1 MKRVILLILGMA
13 VGVAAAS
20 AQDLEKEV
28 VVTREYTPTLA
39 TPDKL
44 AVTPRLDDTVTLRPD
59 FAYSITPVEWQT
71 HFDVKPITA
80 ASTYVWNFSRQPL
93 LYVKAG
99 AGYPFNTT
107 GDLAFSWYEANA
119 GGVGLD
125 VMHRGQWNKID
136 DAQGIARTASHTDNK
151 LSLYGF
157 TNVGKHYKAGI
168 ELDGRY
174 RMYHYYGDVLS
185 GVSSDNHRFSRD
197 DIFGYDVTSPSN
209 TVDGGAH
216 VWFGSDFTD
225 MSFTNFRITVGA
237 DYMTSSVKDYIYSF
251 DRQAYDKVKVGLLKF
266 DARAEL
272 GQMFG
277 RHGFYLSVD
286 YANRSGKNDCEYSSS
301 VLTASP
307 RYLFDN
313 GAFHLQAGVTVA
325 LSDSKAAYSEGYFGR
340 IDAALADGTI
350 GQSEIYR
357 AIYDHPYYE
366 SENKFYI
373 FPYLRLSY
381 NDGTTLTPFVEAD
394 GGVVTYDPAT
404 MLEINPYTMIG
415 YNARNGRYYSGRLG
429 LSGATRSS
437 LFSYSVWAGFRAI
450 DRMLYP
456 YLFDVYYMPE
466 VDENVRVVFGG
477 EMTLRP
483 AKGVEANLVA
493 HYYMNTMG
501 PQMSALGDNKG
512 LPVYDVKFDLKWNMS
527 RRWQLG
533 VRADVVGKYRVG
545 QRGGIFASQDVP
557 AADAPFV
564 AFDSTVDVP
573 TYVNLGVSLQYDL
586 ADRFA
591 IWAEANNLLNRRN
604 MLYPLYPT
612 VGINF
617 TAGIK
622 IVL

>member
-237 DYMTSSVKDYIYSF
+237 NYMTSSVKDYIYAF

-325 LSDSKAAYSEGYFGR
+325 LSDS
-340 IDAALADGTI
+340 
-350 GQSEIYR
+350 
-357 AIYDHPYYE
+357 
-366 SENKFYI
+366 
-373 FPYLRLSY
+373 
-381 NDGTTLTPFVEAD
+381 
-394 GGVVTYDPAT
+394 
-404 MLEINPYTMIG
+404 
-415 YNARNGRYYSGRLG
+415 
-429 LSGATRSS
+429 
-437 LFSYSVWAGFRAI
+437 
-450 DRMLYP
+450 
-456 YLFDVYYMPE
+456 
-466 VDENVRVVFGG
+466 
-477 EMTLRP
+477 
-483 AKGVEANLVA
+483 
-493 HYYMNTMG
+493 
-501 PQMSALGDNKG
+501 
-512 LPVYDVKFDLKWNMS
+512 
-527 RRWQLG
+527 
-533 VRADVVGKYRVG
+533 
-545 QRGGIFASQDVP
+545 
-557 AADAPFV
+557 
-564 AFDSTVDVP
+564 
-573 TYVNLGVSLQYDL
+573 
-586 ADRFA
+586 
-591 IWAEANNLLNRRN
+591 
-604 MLYPLYPT
+604 
-612 VGINF
+612 
-617 TAGIK
+617 
-622 IVL
+622 